1 MPQYTLVI
9 TSRAAATDR
18 ASIMPRA
25 GDILSAFAEIAR
37 IEVTRDI
44 WNYRRFRYDRVRP
57 KPTFSKSERAWVGAG
72 DASELSITLSNG
84 AVNRYGTAYAQYVHL
99 AGRPKSEK
107 LVFAVQAHLRDR
119 VAPRAARALVHD
131 MIKAAD
137 KVSTRTVKV
146 T

>member
-9 TSRAAATDR
+9 TSRSTATDR
-18 ASIMPRA
+18 ASLMPRA
-25 GDILSAFAEIAR
+25 ADILGAFAEIAR

-44 WNYRRFRYDRVRP
+44 WNYNRFRYEWVRP
-57 KPTFSKSERAWVGAG
+57 KPTFSKSERAWKGEGDAG
-72 DASELSITLSNG
+72 DLSISLVNDAT
-84 AVNRYGTAYAQYVHL
+84 NRYGTAYAKYVHL
-99 AGRPKSEK
+99 AGRPKSDK